1 MGNKKDIGKLLNEQL
16 SNFRKSPHDR
26 VWDNIKTELKKSK
39 RRSPFWLL
47 FLGGGLL
54 ILSTATIL
62 IYNNYSS
69 IKNEQL
75 DTDTVNGKSVD
86 KKTIDFNLEQK
97 ANELLKS
104 QKDSIANSSLVSTD
118 TETNTEADADADTL
132 LNKTQKKEGV
142 KSTGKT
148 SNNSSKNN
156 NALSSS
162 FNPEQ
167 NKNKDDISNRENIIR
182 NDSNNSNSILFLEG
196 YPVVFIKTNFD
207 FDIQFQENVI
217 IPIKIDKPKKAK
229 PVEISNDII
238 LKAYIE
244 PNYFNSLEKGSS
256 IDEDLI
262 SNEKTTVISI
272 SYGAAIV
279 YEFSPRSR
287 ISLGIARSNLSYITK
302 NADSTNSSGQLIRSN
317 GFHSLK
323 INSNP
328 EEISASLGASSTI
341 DLKQNI
347 SLWEVP
353 IEYSY
358 KLIDRKLSLKSYG
371 GVSFISHK
379 EDSIIAESSNG
390 NSLTIGN
397 ATNVGK
403 ISASLNFGVG
413 LGYDVSD
420 KIELF
425 AEPTFKYYLN
435 IFNQSDNF
443 KPYSLSVRVGLLYK
457 FN

>member
-1 MGNKKDIGKLLNEQL
+1 
-16 SNFRKSPHDR
+16 
-26 VWDNIKTELKKSK
+26 
-39 RRSPFWLL
+39 
-47 FLGGGLL
+47 
-54 ILSTATIL
+54 
-62 IYNNYSS
+62 
-69 IKNEQL
+69 
-75 DTDTVNGKSVD
+75 
-86 KKTIDFNLEQK
+86 
-97 ANELLKS
+97 
-104 QKDSIANSSLVSTD
+104 
-118 TETNTEADADADTL
+118 
-132 LNKTQKKEGV
+132 
-142 KSTGKT
+142 
-148 SNNSSKNN
+148 
-156 NALSSS
+156 
-162 FNPEQ
+162 
-167 NKNKDDISNRENIIR
+167 
-182 NDSNNSNSILFLEG
+182 LFLEG

-420 KIELF
+420 KIELL